1 MTWHDTKVSK
11 KDLGMDKDFPM
22 RSFVKKLKDMSGMV
36 ISVTAE
42 AERKKND
49 WNKNDM
55 NDRDIRELI
64 QH

>member
-22 RSFVKKLKDMSGMV
+22 RSFVKKLKDMSGRV

-42 AERKKND
+42 AEREKKRL
-49 WNKNDM
+49 K
-55 NDRDIRELI
+55 
-64 QH
+64 